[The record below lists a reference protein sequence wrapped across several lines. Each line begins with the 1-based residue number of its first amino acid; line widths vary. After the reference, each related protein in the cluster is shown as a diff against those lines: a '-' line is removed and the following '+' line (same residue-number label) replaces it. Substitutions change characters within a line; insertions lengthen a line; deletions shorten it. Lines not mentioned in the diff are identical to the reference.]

1 MLGDKFLNK
10 KELYDLRY
18 EIVNRRKYI
27 FCYWE
32 QYNYTFLQN
41 IMYVFRSGR
50 GDNTSYDDC
59 IIMLDTE
66 TSKKSHTEIGH
77 NHVCAFTIS
86 IRAFDHNIVTLWGR
100 RPDDCI
106 SCMTKIM
113 ENLSGEHTV
122 FYVHNLGYDYVF
134 LRKFLMKAYGRPIKQ
149 LNVKSYYPINIEYA
163 NGLILKDSL
172 ILSQCK
178 LEKWAKDLEVEHQKE
193 VGKWDYDKLRGQ
205 NENYNTDELEY
216 IEHDTLAGVECIDAL
231 MKNLNKKIYSIP
243 YTATGIPREECYKRG
258 VKHKAHDL
266 FVKISPDYEV
276 YEKLEKVF
284 HGGFTHGNRHFINE
298 LIEED
303 ETHCIKCFD
312 FTSSYPFCMVSHKF
326 PCTRFEKFEDCSI
339 DTILKHA
346 DRYAFMTK
354 LILYKFKLID
364 EFESMPVLQFSK
376 GENMINCVTDNGRV
390 LCGAYMEI
398 YVTEYDLDII
408 KKQYK
413 IEHHLCTDVYYSV
426 KDYLPRWFTDYVFEL
441 FEAKTML
448 KGGDPVD
455 YALAKAKLNSLYG
468 MCVQKAIQDDIE
480 ENYETGEYDIKHVNK
495 KEYYEEK
502 YINNRRK
509 ILPYQWGVWVT
520 SIAMHNLFTLF
531 SCVSKDNEY
540 NYPIY
545 ADTDSCYA
553 YGWDYAKL
561 EAYNNSCK
569 QKLVENGYGPVVK
582 DGVEYWLGVAV
593 SEGLKDE
600 YSEFKVMGAKRYC
613 GRCKKD
619 GKLHI
624 TVAGVPKSKGALCL
638 DDDINNF
645 DKNFVFSG
653 LITGKKTHKHF
664 YVEDIYT
671 DENGNITGD
680 SIDLS
685 PCDYRLD
692 DIPVYDFEQIFAEE
706 IEEIQIYGEE

>member
-1 MLGDKFLNK
+1 M
-10 KELYDLRY
+10 RS
-18 EIVNRRKYI
+18 EIVNRRKYV

-32 QYNYTFLQN
+32 NYNYTFLQN

-50 GDNTSYDDC
+50 GDNSSYDDC

-66 TSKKSHTEIGH
+66 TSKKSKTEIGE
-77 NHVCAFTIS
+77 NHVVAFTIS
-86 IRAFDHNIVTLWGR
+86 IRAFEHNIVTLWGR

-134 LRKFLMKAYGRPIKQ
+134 LRKFLYKEYGRPIKQ
-149 LNVKSYYPINIEYA
+149 LNVKSYCPINIEFA

-178 LEKWAKDLEVEHQKE
+178 LEKWAKDLNVEHQKA
-193 VGKWDYDKLRGQ
+193 VGKWDYDKIRGQ
-205 NENYNTDELEY
+205 NEDYSPEELEY

-231 MKNLNKKIYSIP
+231 MHNLNKRIYSIP

-266 FVKISPDYEV
+266 FVKISPEYEV

-298 LIEED
+298 LITED
-303 ETHCIKCFD
+303 DEGHLVKCFD
-312 FTSSYPFCMVSHKF
+312 FTSSYPFCILSNKF
-326 PCTRFEKFEDCSI
+326 PMTKFEKFDDCSM
-339 DTILKHA
+339 DTILAHA
-346 DRYAFMTK
+346 DKYAFMFK
-354 LILYKFKLID
+354 LCLYKFKLKD
-364 EFESMPVLQFSK
+364 SFESMPALQFSK
-376 GENMINCVTDNGRV
+376 GENMINCVMDNGRV

-398 YVTEYDLDII
+398 YVTEFDLEII
-408 KKQYK
+408 KKQYE

-441 FEAKTML
+441 FRDKTML

-455 YALAKAKLNSLYG
+455 YVLAKAKLNSLYG
-468 MCVQKAIQDDIE
+468 MCVQKAIQDDITE
-480 ENYETGEYDIKHVNK
+480 DYDTGEYSTKHVNK
-495 KEYYEEK
+495 KEYYNDK
-502 YINNRRK
+502 YIQNKRK

-520 SIAMHNLFTLF
+520 SIAFNNLFKLF
-531 SCVSKDNEY
+531 ECVSKEDWNEY
-540 NYPIY
+540 KYPIY
-545 ADTDSCYA
+545 ADTDSCYS
-553 YGWDYAKL
+553 YGWDEDKL
-561 EAYNNSCK
+561 NAYNEDCK
-569 QKLVENGYGPVVK
+569 NKLVANGYGAVVR
-582 DGVEYWLGVAV
+582 DGKEYWLGVAV

-613 GRCKKD
+613 GRCKAD
-619 GKLHI
+619 NEIHI
-624 TVAGVPKSKGALCL
+624 TVAGVPKKKGALCL
-638 DDDINNF
+638 NDDINNF
-645 DKNFVFSG
+645 DKDFVFSG
-653 LITGKKTHKHF
+653 LITGKKTHTHF
-664 YVEDIYT
+664 YVDDIYT
-671 DENGNITGD
+671 DEKGNITGD

-692 DIPVYDFEQIFAEE
+692 DIPVYDFERIFEEE
-706 IEEIQIYGEE
+706 IAEVQIYDED

>member
-1 MLGDKFLNK
+1 MNK
-10 KELYDLRY
+10 QELYKLRH
-18 EIVNRRKYI
+18 EIVNRRKYVY
-27 FCYWE
+27 CYWKD
-32 QYNYTFLQN
+32 YNYTFLQN

-59 IIMLDTE
+59 IIMFDTE
-66 TSKKSHTEIGH
+66 TSKKVKTGVDE

-106 SCMTKIM
+106 SCMIKIM
-113 ENLSGEHTV
+113 EQLSGEHTV
-122 FYVHNLGYDYVF
+122 FYCHNLGYDYVF
-134 LRKFLMKAYGRPIKQ
+134 LRKFLMKEFGKPIKQ
-149 LNVKSYYPINIEYA
+149 LNVKSYFPINIEYS

-178 LEKWAKDLEVEHQKE
+178 LEKWAADLNVEHQKA
-193 VGKWDYDKLRGQ
+193 VGKWDYDKIRGQ
-205 NENYNTDELEY
+205 NENYNADELEY

-231 MKNLNKKIYSIP
+231 MHNLNKKIYSIP

-258 VKHKAHDL
+258 VKHKAHDQ

-284 HGGFTHGNRHFINE
+284 HGGFTHGNRHLINE
-298 LIEED
+298 LID
-303 ETHCIKCFD
+303 VLVKCYD
-312 FTSSYPFCMVSHKF
+312 FTSSYPYCMLSNKF
-326 PCTRFEKFEDCSI
+326 PMTRFEKFDDCDI
-339 DTILKHA
+339 DTILSHS
-346 DRYAFMTK
+346 DRYAFMFK
-354 LILYKFKLID
+354 LILYKFKLKD
-364 EFESMPVLQFSK
+364 EFESMPCLQFSK
-376 GENMINCVTDNGRV
+376 GENMLNCVTDNGRV

-398 YVTEYDLDII
+398 YVTEFDLEII

-426 KDYLPRWFTDYVFEL
+426 KEYLPRWFTDYVFEL
-441 FEAKTML
+441 FKNKTML

-468 MCVQKAIQDDIE
+468 MCVQKAIQNDIIE
-480 ENYETGEYDIKHVNK
+480 DYETGEYSIKHVDRK
-495 KEYYEEK
+495 QYYEEK

-520 SIAMHNLFTLF
+520 SIAFNNLFKLF
-531 SCVSKDNEY
+531 DCVAKDNDEPMY

-553 YGWDYAKL
+553 HRWNQKKL
-561 EAYNNSCK
+561 DVYNEECK
-569 QKLVENGYGPVVK
+569 QKLLANGYGAVIK
-582 DGVEYWLGVAV
+582 DRVEYWLGVAV

-613 GRCKKD
+613 GRCKND
-619 GKLHI
+619 NEIHI
-624 TVAGVPKSKGALCL
+624 TVAGVPKKTGAKCL
-638 DDDINNF
+638 NDDINNF

-653 LITGKKTHKHF
+653 ILTGKKTHTHF
-664 YVEDIYT
+664 YVDDIYE
-671 DENGNITGD
+671 DKDGNITGD

-692 DIPVYDFEQIFAEE
+692 DIPVFDFEKIFEEE
-706 IEEIQIYGEE
+706 IAEVQIYGDD